1 MSWWPITYAC
11 TPFGQH
17 SCLDSPYRRKPPR
30 SNRNTPFGPPLFSLR
45 STSFYR
51 QAAHFIHHLF
61 LSKSKGS
68 ISHFESTFFA
78 LPLSLRSLSL
88 IQLKPPLISRRVY
101 LATSSAHP
109 VPSSVHLSPFV
120 IHPDPS
126 GVWMHLSI
134 IKFDIALLLS
144 DSLVLLGESIY
155 SNAALIAVPLGS
167 FCLPESL
174 LACSLV
180 QVSQCFQPMQP
191 FPESSSYSLPQLVL
205 TCSTSPRNCMQFLLN
220 WKPSSHYVLLKA
232 RYSHYSSVSKW
243 LFEFTPLRLTSGHF
257 PLLFNFTH
265 FRTPSVLDMSML

>member
-1 MSWWPITYAC
+1 MSCWPITYAC

-101 LATSSAHP
+101 LAPSSSHP
-109 VPSSVHLSPFV
+109 VPSSVHPSPSVVHPVPSSHFSLYRLGFLFACNLV
-120 IHPDPS
+120 ILTISTHIPFQS
-126 GVWMHLSI
+126 SRR
-134 IKFDIALLLS
+134 S
-144 DSLVLLGESIY
+144 
-155 SNAALIAVPLGS
+155 
-167 FCLPESL
+167 
-174 LACSLV
+174 LACS
-180 QVSQCFQPMQP
+180 
-191 FPESSSYSLPQLVL
+191 
-205 TCSTSPRNCMQFLLN
+205 
-220 WKPSSHYVLLKA
+220 
-232 RYSHYSSVSKW
+232 
-243 LFEFTPLRLTSGHF
+243 SGI
-257 PLLFNFTH
+257 
-265 FRTPSVLDMSML
+265 